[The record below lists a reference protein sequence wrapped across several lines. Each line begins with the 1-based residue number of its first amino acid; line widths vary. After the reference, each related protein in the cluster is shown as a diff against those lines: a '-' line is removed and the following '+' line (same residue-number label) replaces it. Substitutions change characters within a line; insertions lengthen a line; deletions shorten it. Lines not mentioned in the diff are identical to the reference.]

1 MIRYFA
7 AHPTACGLAARY
19 YHPLV
24 EDDAVSRAML
34 GYEIYMRLY
43 VLNLWRIESP
53 YSFTALGSA
62 LALPVHI
69 YSKIGGMT
77 PRATGE
83 DFYFL
88 QKLTK
93 QGRVLHW
100 SDAAV
105 SPASRTSLRV
115 PVGTGQAILA
125 ACEGKH
131 LDRYPLYPSEQFDEV
146 RATTLTFPDQF
157 ERTVETPLDAFLKSQ
172 LRTDDIWQPLRE
184 NHKTQARFVRACHE
198 RLDGLR
204 ILQYI
209 KAAYRDNPQEDTEV
223 LGRWLRDHGHSF
235 VENAADAERWAK
247 DLQQR
252 KLSELETSELDQ
264 LRQLLSNMEDQCR
277 RQDYLRD

>member
-1 MIRYFA
+1 
-7 AHPTACGLAARY
+7 
-19 YHPLV
+19 
-24 EDDAVSRAML
+24 
-34 GYEIYMRLY
+34 
-43 VLNLWRIESP
+43 
-53 YSFTALGSA
+53 
-62 LALPVHI
+62 
-69 YSKIGGMT
+69 MT

-93 QGRVLHW
+93 HGRVIHW

-131 LDRYPLYPSEQFDEV
+131 LDRYPLYPSELFDEV
-146 RATTLTFPDQF
+146 RATTITFQDQF

-172 LRTDDIWQPLRE
+172 LRTDDVWQPLRE

-209 KAAYRDNPQEDTEV
+209 KAAYRNNPQDDTDV
-223 LGRWLRDHGHSF
+223 LQGWLHDNGATF
-235 VENAADAERWAK
+235 PGEAAAAERWAN
-247 DLQQR
+247 DLRQR
-252 KLSELETSELDQ
+252 KLSELKTRELDQ
-264 LRQLLSNMEDQCR
+264 VRQLLSNMEDQCR